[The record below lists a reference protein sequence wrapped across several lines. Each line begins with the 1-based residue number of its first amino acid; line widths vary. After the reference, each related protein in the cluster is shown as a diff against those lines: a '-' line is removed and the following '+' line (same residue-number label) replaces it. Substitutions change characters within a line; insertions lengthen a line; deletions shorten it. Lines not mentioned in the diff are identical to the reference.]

1 MLGSSDKK
9 VSCYKFFFL
18 LGKGVGGGPDK
29 TEQLDSRRMQQPK
42 LADDLFQSVS
52 DEDDLFSTKTSDKFM
67 KTSESKALLR
77 ENDKIRFVAALRL

>member
-1 MLGSSDKK
+1 MLGSLDKK
-9 VSCYKFFFL
+9 ISCDKFFFL

-52 DEDDLFSTKTSDKFM
+52 DEDDLFSIKTS
-67 KTSESKALLR
+67 SESKALMR